1 MTAPAD
7 RAARPDRPARTD
19 RAERADAARNRLR
32 ILDAARRLLTADG
45 FAELSLDA
53 VAKEAGVGVG
63 TVYRRFHNR
72 AGLVYA
78 LIEDNE
84 SRFQE
89 AFARHCDDGT
99 PSAYERLR
107 TFLHGMAELVDD
119 NRELLLLAEASA
131 PAGRYHSTPFRR
143 HHEQIADLVAE
154 LAPGVDAAYV
164 ADLLLMAYTPGLF
177 DFQRTERGWDVDRI
191 KGGLDVLIAGVG
203 AAAQASQAEQASQ
216 ADQQPS

>member
-1 MTAPAD
+1 MTTPAG
-7 RAARPDRPARTD
+7 RAAPT
-19 RAERADAARNRLR
+19 ERADAARNRLR
-32 ILDAARRLLTADG
+32 ILDAARRLLAADG

-84 SRFQE
+84 TRFQE
-89 AFARHCDDGT
+89 AFTRHCEDGA
-99 PSAYERLR
+99 PAAHERLR
-107 TFLHGMAELVDD
+107 AFLHGMAELVDE

-131 PAGRYHSTPFRR
+131 PAGRYHSAPFRR
-143 HHEQIADLVAE
+143 HHEQIAAMVTE

-191 KGGLDVLIAGVG
+191 KGGLDVLIAGIG
-203 AAAQASQAEQASQ
+203 AAGQTG
-216 ADQQPS
+216 

>member
-1 MTAPAD
+1 MTAP
-7 RAARPDRPARTD
+7 T
-19 RAERADAARNRLR
+19 ERADAARNRLR
-32 ILDAARRLLTADG
+32 ILDAARRLLAADG
-45 FAELSLDA
+45 FADLSLDA

-84 SRFQE
+84 AGFQE
-89 AFARHCDDGT
+89 AFARRCADGSA
-99 PSAYERLR
+99 PSAPDRLR
-107 TFLHGMAELVDD
+107 AFLHGMAELVDT

-131 PAGRYHSTPFRR
+131 PAGRYRSAPFRR
-143 HHEQIADLVAE
+143 HHEQVVGMVAE

-177 DFQRTERGWDVDRI
+177 DHQRTERGWGVDRV
-191 KGGLDVLIAGVG
+191 KRGLDVLIAGIGAVG
-203 AAAQASQAEQASQ
+203 AADPDRPQ
-216 ADQQPS
+216 

>member
-1 MTAPAD
+1 MTAP
-7 RAARPDRPARTD
+7 T
-19 RAERADAARNRLR
+19 ERADAARNRLR
-32 ILDAARRLLTADG
+32 ILDAARRLLAADG

-84 SRFQE
+84 VGFQE
-89 AFARHCDDGT
+89 GFARRCADGSA
-99 PSAYERLR
+99 PSAADRLR
-107 TFLHGMAELVDD
+107 AFLHGMVELVDT

-131 PAGRYHSTPFRR
+131 PAGRYRSAPFRR
-143 HHEQIADLVAE
+143 HHEQVVGMVAE
-154 LAPGVDAAYV
+154 LAPGVDAAYL

-177 DFQRTERGWDVDRI
+177 DHQRSERGWDVDRV
-191 KGGLDVLIAGVG
+191 KRGLDVLIAGIEAVG
-203 AAAQASQAEQASQ
+203 AA
-216 ADQQPS
+216 DPDRPR